1 MNSKSED
8 NGRPLAKDK
17 MDKISKDLA
26 NAKASIEVEG
36 VLITKEME
44 ELVRRRLTGELNEA
58 QFLQEALLLSKKPN

>member
-44 ELVRRRLTGELNEA
+44 ALVRRRLNGELSEA